1 MSWAAE
7 FYSWAA
13 TTCDLQQRPRQ
24 VGPERVAGGAWSPV
38 GLLHVAGI
46 AVALVFIID
55 DFIASAVVVLQVKDI
70 AAKVYFLEH
79 YI

>member
-1 MSWAAE
+1 ME
-7 FYSWAA
+7 
-13 TTCDLQQRPRQ
+13 
-24 VGPERVAGGAWSPV
+24 PV

-46 AVALVFIID
+46 AVALVFIIVY
-55 DFIASAVVVLQVKDI
+55 FVVRAVVVLQVKDI